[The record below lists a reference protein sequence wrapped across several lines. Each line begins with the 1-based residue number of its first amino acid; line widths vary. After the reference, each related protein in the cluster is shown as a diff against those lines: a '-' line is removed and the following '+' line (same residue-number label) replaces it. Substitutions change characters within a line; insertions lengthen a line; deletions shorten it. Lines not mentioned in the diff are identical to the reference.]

1 MRLFTN
7 VSKVTSD
14 QNAFRY
20 LIPLGIILF
29 CVLAYFLT
37 TQFDRVPPILKR
49 GMQPSDFPQLII
61 GLIVMLSI
69 WLLFRD
75 NHKAPKRMTRVVHL
89 SIGLLIGFLI
99 IADVDFFLGLGL
111 FATILSILW
120 GERRA
125 WAIIFVGLFVPF
137 AVFFFFD
144 SVFEVR
150 FPRGL
155 LTNLWYG

>member
-1 MRLFTN
+1 MQPFVD
-7 VSKVTSD
+7 VSKHTPNRTV
-14 QNAFRY
+14 FRY
-20 LIPLGIILF
+20 LIPLGIIAF
-29 CVLAYFLT
+29 CVLAYFLS

-61 GLIVMLSI
+61 GLIIILSV
-69 WLLFRD
+69 WLIFRD
-75 NHKAPKRMTRVVHL
+75 NDKTPKRMTKVVHL
-89 SIGLLIGFLI
+89 TMGLLVGFLI
-99 IADVDFFLGLGL
+99 IADIDLFLGLGL
-111 FATILSILW
+111 FATMLTILW
-120 GERRA
+120 GEKRA

-144 SVFEVR
+144 SIFEVR

>member
-1 MRLFTN
+1 MVHLT
-7 VSKVTSD
+7 
-14 QNAFRY
+14 
-20 LIPLGIILF
+20 LG
-29 CVLAYFLT
+29 
-37 TQFDRVPPILKR
+37 
-49 GMQPSDFPQLII
+49 
-61 GLIVMLSI
+61 
-69 WLLFRD
+69 LLF
-75 NHKAPKRMTRVVHL
+75 
-89 SIGLLIGFLI
+89 GFLI

-125 WAIIFVGLFVPF
+125 WAIIFVGFFVPL

-144 SVFEVR
+144 ILFEVR

>member
-7 VSKVTSD
+7 VSKVTSN

-61 GLIVMLSI
+61 GLIIILSV
-69 WLLFRD
+69 WLIFRD
-75 NHKAPKRMTRVVHL
+75 NDKTPKRMTKVVHL
-89 SIGLLIGFLI
+89 TMGLLVGFLI
-99 IADVDFFLGLGL
+99 IADIDLFWDWVFL
-111 FATILSILW
+111 
-120 GERRA
+120 R
-125 WAIIFVGLFVPF
+125 PC
-137 AVFFFFD
+137 
-144 SVFEVR
+144 
-150 FPRGL
+150 
-155 LTNLWYG
+155 

>member
-1 MRLFTN
+1 MKLNIWRDNYLIVTPTKITWDFNMRLFTN
-7 VSKVTSD
+7 FSKITSNE
-14 QNAFRY
+14 NAFRY

-29 CVLAYFLT
+29 CVFAYFLT

-61 GLIVMLSI
+61 GLIIMLSI

-75 NHKAPKRMTRVVHL
+75 NQKAPKRMTRVVHL
-89 SIGLLIGFLI
+89 TLGLLFGFLI

-125 WAIIFVGLFVPF
+125 
-137 AVFFFFD
+137 
-144 SVFEVR
+144 
-150 FPRGL
+150 
-155 LTNLWYG
+155 